1 LTLASSRN
9 ATTNIVWSLSG
20 RTVAGARRAWRKLGL
35 LALLLLLPLLGL
47 GAVAEEQAPSA
58 TPAPAAEG
66 TPPTVT
72 IPIHYLSKAYA
83 EPVPLSLVDKPLTD
97 NGLQGAR
104 LALAD
109 NNKSGAFLGQ
119 HYELIEDLLPADGDV
134 AAKAKEILGKGDAI
148 IVADLEAKDLLTV
161 ADLPE
166 AKNSIIFNIR
176 LSDDDLRGGQCRASI
191 FHLAP
196 SSAMRADAL
205 AQYLIW
211 KKWPRWFL
219 DKGTAPSDADYVAAV
234 ERAAGRFGGKIV
246 EEREYKFEATNPRTD
261 SGHQQVQTQMP
272 QLTQGAPEH
281 DVVWVADTVERFGEY
296 VPYRVSEARPV
307 VGTQG
312 LLAVAWHRSYEQYA
326 GTQMQNRFER
336 FAKRIM
342 TERDY
347 AAWIAVRAVG
357 EAVTRSGKTAVPD
370 IRAYLLSDEFAVAA
384 FKGEGLSFRRW
395 DHQLRQP
402 LLITGARSLV
412 SMSPQEGFLH
422 EKDVMDTLGYDEPET
437 KCKFAN

>member
-1 LTLASSRN
+1 
-9 ATTNIVWSLSG
+9 
-20 RTVAGARRAWRKLGL
+20 
-35 LALLLLLPLLGL
+35 
-47 GAVAEEQAPSA
+47 
-58 TPAPAAEG
+58 
-66 TPPTVT
+66 
-72 IPIHYLSKAYA
+72 
-83 EPVPLSLVDKPLTD
+83 
-97 NGLQGAR
+97 
-104 LALAD
+104 
-109 NNKSGAFLGQ
+109 
-119 HYELIEDLLPADGDV
+119 
-134 AAKAKEILGKGDAI
+134 
-148 IVADLEAKDLLTV
+148 
-161 ADLPE
+161 
-166 AKNSIIFNIR
+166 
-176 LSDDDLRGGQCRASI
+176 
-191 FHLAP
+191 
-196 SSAMRADAL
+196 
-205 AQYLIW
+205 
-211 KKWPRWFL
+211 
-219 DKGTAPSDADYVAAV
+219 
-234 ERAAGRFGGKIV
+234 
-246 EEREYKFEATNPRTD
+246 
-261 SGHQQVQTQMP
+261 
-272 QLTQGAPEH
+272 
-281 DVVWVADTVERFGEY
+281 VVWVADTVERFGEY

>member
-1 LTLASSRN
+1 M
-9 ATTNIVWSLSG
+9 
-20 RTVAGARRAWRKLGL
+20 AGTRRAWRKLSL
-35 LALLLLLPLLGL
+35 LALLLLLPLLAL
-47 GAVAEEQAPSA
+47 GAVAEEQSPAQAS
-58 TPAPAAEG
+58 APAAEA

-72 IPIHYLSKAYA
+72 IPIHYLSKAYP

-104 LALAD
+104 LALTD

-119 HYELIEDLLPADGDV
+119 QYELIEDLLPADGDV
-134 AAKAKEILGKGDAI
+134 TAKAKEIFSKGPAI
-148 IVADLEAKDLLTV
+148 IIADLEAKDLLGV

-166 AKNSIIFNIR
+166 AKQSIIFNIR
-176 LSDDDLRGGQCRASI
+176 LSDDDLRGAQCRFNI
-191 FHLAP
+191 FHVAP

-219 DKGTAPSDADYVAAV
+219 VKGTAPSDADYVAAV

-246 EEREYKFEATNPRTD
+246 EEREYTFEATNPRTD

-312 LLAVAWHRSYEQYA
+312 LIAVAWHRSYEQYA

-347 AAWIAVRAVG
+347 SAWIAVRAVG
-357 EAVTRSGKTAVPD
+357 EAVTRSGKAAVPD

-402 LLITGARSLV
+402 LLIAGARSLV